1 MLIWVPALRADANSM
16 SSTGGIR
23 CASLHVCYTSVN
35 GIRNTCAA
43 FEGLNQAF
51 LSLEQVSFAS
61 IKTGHFLQRNLA
73 QRSLPQDPVLQDSS
87 HVAPEEAAAWTWHG
101 EGEFDSLT
109 TPSGQQYRLRQT
121 KGGAESGRGPMKP

>member
-1 MLIWVPALRADANSM
+1 M

-43 FEGLNQAF
+43 FEGLYQAF
-51 LSLEQVSFAS
+51 LSLEQVSFAR
-61 IKTGHFLQRNLA
+61 IKTGHFLQRDLA

-101 EGEFDSLT
+101 EGELDWLT
-109 TPSGQQYRLRQT
+109 TPMANSTGWDKPREVQNQV
-121 KGGAESGRGPMKP
+121 GAR